1 MKTTTY
7 SDRIYLLRARQA
19 GAKITYIKGKM
30 VIIWKN
36 AHIAIQ

>member
-1 MKTTTY
+1 MKTITKT
-7 SDRIYLLRARQA
+7 DRIYLLRARQA

-36 AHIAIQ
+36 VPLVIQ